1 MMMHGYAEHLRW
13 YHDLGV
19 QFADQGLLA
28 FGHDHSKRPIK
39 KLIFLFNWDFLSS
52 VGHGQSGGD
61 RVIVENVEYMV
72 QDAVTHIKVMQGHYP
87 GVPTFLVGHS
97 MVYLVI

>member
-1 MMMHGYAEHLRW
+1 
-13 YHDLGV
+13 
-19 QFADQGLLA
+19 LLTRDFWPLDMITVISA
-28 FGHDHSKRPIK
+28 FNTKM
-39 KLIFLFNWDFLSS
+39 LLFFIQQRFLSL

-72 QDAVTHIKVMQGHYP
+72 QDAVSHIKVMQGHYP

-97 MVYLVI
+97 MVQFY